1 MSYSILGKSWEF
13 TNSLIIKIEKQT
25 LVQGTIMEKLTQLHQ
40 IPKIPNL
47 NF

>member
-1 MSYSILGKSWEF
+1 MGRGGGGF

-25 LVQGTIMEKLTQLHQ
+25 LVRGTFMEKLTQIHQ
-40 IPKIPNL
+40 IPKIANL